1 MLYLLLSRIF
11 APLTAAILLLILL
24 PLLLLL
30 ALVLSVE
37 LGALPLFRQQRPG
50 YRGKPFYLVKFKT
63 MTDAVDANGELLP
76 DDDRLTKVGGIVRK
90 LSLDELP
97 QLWNIVAGDMAFIG
111 PRPLLMEYLPLY
123 NAEQARR
130 HDVLPGLTGWA
141 QVNGRNRVSWQE
153 KFALD
158 VYYVEHAGWRLDIE
172 ILARTIGKVLGARD
186 VNDVSGIGM
195 SKFTGNGES

>member
-11 APLTAAILLLILL
+11 APLAAALLLLILS
-24 PLLLLL
+24 PLLLVL

-37 LGALPLFRQQRPG
+37 LGSLPLFRQQRPG

-76 DDDRLTKVGGIVRK
+76 DDDRLTKVGSIVRK

-172 ILARTIGKVLGARD
+172 ILARTISKVLRARD
-186 VNDVSGIGM
+186 VNDVSGVGM